1 MATLRIS
8 CVDLSTQKVETMSNS
23 IEDMTPLERL
33 GASRRSFLTIA
44 GAGLGAS
51 ALTACAGGGGGS
63 DDSSSDGG
71 GSITGA
77 EVSDDNPLGV
87 DGGLPIEAVIFDG
100 GYGDQYAL
108 DAGDKYQEIYPDAD
122 VDVHSTVNIQP
133 DLQPRFAGGTPPDL
147 FDNSGAQKLAIDG
160 LVPQLADLG
169 DLLAAPM
176 LDGDGTIE
184 ENLLPGVT
192 SPGMFSGTFL
202 GMNYV
207 YTVFALW
214 YSASEF
220 QEKGWSVP
228 ETWDDLM
235 ALGET
240 VKGEGRHLFSYGG
253 QNASNYYQEMALSMA
268 AKLGGAEVLAAIDR
282 LEEGAFSQDAVV
294 AAYDAMGEAVEAGYF
309 EPGGEGIKHTDAQT
323 NWVQGKSVLYPSGSW
338 IENEQADVT
347 PEGYD
352 MTGAP
357 VPSLP
362 DGALPHEAIHGTAA
376 EQYFVPS
383 GGNNPAGGAEFL
395 RIMLSKEQAANFAE
409 LTKAPSVVKDTVP
422 DDGFGSTALASVNA
436 MISAAGDSTFT
447 YNFSDWYG
455 LGSDSITSWTS
466 FLKGDIDA
474 ATLREQEQAMI
485 DKVRED
491 DSITKFE
498 VDS

>member
-1 MATLRIS
+1 MGTTPS
-8 CVDLSTQKVETMSNS
+8 D
-23 IEDMTPLERL
+23 DMTPLERL
-33 GASRRSFLTIA
+33 GASRRSFLALA
-44 GAGLGAS
+44 GAGAGAS
-51 ALTACAGGGGGS
+51 VLAACAGGGGG
-63 DDSSSDGG
+63 DDGGDEGG
-71 GSITGA
+71 GSVTGDG

-87 DGGLPIEAVIFDG
+87 DAASPVTAVIFDG
-100 GYGDQYAL
+100 GYGTQYAQ
-108 DAGDKYQEIYPDAD
+108 DAGGKYEELYPEAD
-122 VDVHSTVNIQP
+122 VQVEGTVNIQQ
-133 DLQPRFAGGTPPDL
+133 DLQPQFAGGTPPDL

-176 LDGDGTIE
+176 LDGEGTIE

-192 SPGMFSGTFL
+192 SPGMFDGKFL

-220 QEKGWSVP
+220 EEKGWTVP
-228 ETWDDLM
+228 ETWEDLM
-235 ALGET
+235 ALGEK
-240 VKGEGRHLFSYGG
+240 VKEEDRYLFSYGG

-268 AKLGGAEVLAAIDR
+268 AKLGGPEVLTKIDS
-282 LEEGAFSQDAVV
+282 LEEGAFEQEAVV
-294 AAYDAMGEAVEAGYF
+294 QAYDAMAEAVEAGYF

-323 NWVQGKSVLYPSGSW
+323 NWVTGTSVFYPSGSW

-347 PEGYD
+347 PEGYN

-362 DGALPHEAIHGTAA
+362 DSTMPHEAFHGTAA

-383 GGNNPAGGAEFL
+383 GGENPAGGAEFL
-395 RIMLSKEQAANFAE
+395 RVMLSKEQAENFAE
-409 LTKAPSVVKDTVP
+409 LTKAPSVIKDTVP
-422 DDGFGSTALASVNA
+422 EDGFGSSALASVNT
-436 MISAAGDSTFT
+436 MIQAAGDNTFT
-447 YNFSDWYG
+447 FNFSDWYG
-455 LGSDSITSWTS
+455 LGADSITNWTS

-474 ATLREQEQAMI
+474 AGLREQEQAMI
-485 DKVRED
+485 DRVRED

-498 VDS
+498 AGS